1 MKKRILKTV
10 SRNPLWLCVNTVSLL
25 LLIWLVWMVM
35 AVPDL
40 PGPVMFA
47 EGVHQNIILFSGQ
60 SALVLLVLSLA
71 CTPAARILGFTQAIK
86 VRKSLG
92 LWGFFYACFH
102 ALSFMGG
109 KDLFLLDSQAWRNVG
124 QMLPSILSGLT
135 KTPYARYGAYALLL
149 LLPLALTS
157 NRLSIRILRNNWKRL
172 HRLIYLAVPLA
183 IYHYWQ
189 REDFTVFT
197 GEVPEYWKPA
207 VFAVVVGLLLLMRVP
222 PVRRWLAARLSLQR
236 LNKLRKI
243 TQSHSV
249 PVDVVETGIE
259 VWQPAPNG
267 ALAVI
272 LWLVHILFLGKHQRS
287 KLLIRDAERLES
299 APGPDDKLPP
309 GLR

>member
-1 MKKRILKTV
+1 MLKSV
-10 SRNPLWLCVNTVSLL
+10 SRNSLWLSVNTVSLL
-25 LLIWLVWMVM
+25 PLIGLVWMVM
-35 AVPDL
+35 AAPDL

-47 EGVHQNIILFSGQ
+47 EGIHQNIILFSGQ

-102 ALSFMGG
+102 ALFFMGG
-109 KDLFLLDSQAWRNVG
+109 KDLFLLESQAWRNVW
-124 QMLPSILSGLT
+124 QMLSSILSGLT

-157 NRLSIRILRNNWKRL
+157 NRLSIRIMRNNWKRL

-207 VFAVVVGLLLLMRVP
+207 VCAVVVGLLLLMRIP
-222 PVRRWLAARLSLQR
+222 PVRRWLAARLSLKHLRNQR
-236 LNKLRKI
+236 PN
-243 TQSHSV
+243 TQSQSV
-249 PVDVVETGIE
+249 PADAVRTGIE
-259 VWQPAPNG
+259 VWQPSPNG
-267 ALAVI
+267 VLAVV
-272 LWLVHILFLGKHQRS
+272 LWLVHILSLAKPQRS
-287 KLLIRDAERLES
+287 KLGIRDAEQLES
-299 APGPDDKLPP
+299 VPRPDDKLPP